1 MRIIFIY
8 FILSTTLFCETI
20 MIRKWND
27 KYTNEIC
34 YEYTADNIKDLVKI
48 VKEYSKGIAKIT
60 EMESEPFEYILM
72 EDKINLYS
80 IETEEKG
87 VTYYLRILDKTKIK
101 N

>member
-1 MRIIFIY
+1 MKFLFIY
-8 FILSTTLFCETI
+8 FIVTVTIFCETTVV
-20 MIRKWND
+20 RTWKD

-34 YEYTADNIKDLVKI
+34 YEYTADDIKDLVKI
-48 VKEYSKGIAKIT
+48 VKEYSKGVANIIENEK
-60 EMESEPFEYILM
+60 EPIEYILM

-87 VTYYLRILDKTKIK
+87 AIYYLRILDKTKLR